1 MCHEIALHR
10 LCIITALLYFISLLT
25 LWTICL
31 LCLAENSLPAHAV
44 AKPFF
49 GYLDTESVILL
60 LILAA

>member
-1 MCHEIALHR
+1 MHNYNFIV
-10 LCIITALLYFISLLT
+10 LYQSFNSVDHLS
-25 LWTICL
+25 CL
-31 LCLAENSLPAHAV
+31 LCFAENSPPAHAV